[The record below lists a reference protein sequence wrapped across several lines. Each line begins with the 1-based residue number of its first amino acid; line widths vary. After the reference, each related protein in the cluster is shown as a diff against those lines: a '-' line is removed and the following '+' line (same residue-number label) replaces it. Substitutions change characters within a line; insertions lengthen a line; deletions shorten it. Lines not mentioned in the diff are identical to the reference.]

1 METERSVNPS
11 DIITVIDIKY
21 VSIKTLQN
29 TGNWFDCLFESL
41 SRLTLKSGIRVTL
54 LMNTYTATEILAIEM
69 VAVIN
74 ISNSDARK

>member
-1 METERSVNPS
+1 METERPVNPS

-21 VSIKTLQN
+21 LSIKTLQN
-29 TGNWFDCLFESL
+29 TGNWFDCLFKSL

-54 LMNTYTATEILAIEM
+54 LMNTYTATEIIAIEM